1 MPSSQYYH
9 ISKVMRLIMA
19 LKPMKVLD
27 VGTGFGKY
35 GVLCREY
42 LDLWDGRQKYEF
54 TRRIDGVEAFK
65 GYITPLHKY
74 VYDNFYNNNIVTLVE
89 KIEMGY
95 DLVLLIDVLEHFG
108 KDQGRSLLETLLA
121 KNTGIL
127 VCTPKRPSAQ
137 KDAFGNVFETH
148 KSTWTRRDFLQT
160 SHTFFVPDSVS
171 FICYLTNNVNSVR
184 NLKKGLRLLR
194 QERSRFSLN
203 KLKIKLARI
212 PLVTKSYQ
220 KLIKRNKA

>member
-1 MPSSQYYH
+1 MQ
-9 ISKVMRLIMA
+9 LIMA

-42 LDLWDGRQKYEF
+42 LDLWDGRQKYDF
-54 TRRIDGVEAFK
+54 TRRIDGVEVFQ

-74 VYDNFYNNNIVTLVE
+74 VYDNIYNDNIVTLIE
-89 KIEMGY
+89 KMEMGY
-95 DLVLLIDVLEHFG
+95 DLVLLIDVLEHFE
-108 KDQGRSLLETLLA
+108 KDQGRSLLDTLLA

-137 KDAFGNVFETH
+137 NDAFGNTFETH
-148 KSTWTRRDFLQT
+148 KSAWTRREFLQT
-160 SHTFFVPDSVS
+160 SHTFFVPDRIS
-171 FICYLTNNVNSVR
+171 FICYITNNVNSVK

-194 QERSRFSLN
+194 QERSRFSLK

-212 PLVTKSYQ
+212 PLTLKLYRT
-220 KLIKRNKA
+220 LIKRNEA